1 MATKL
6 ISPRSGAKKVAET
19 SIDLGVLA
27 LAIPLV
33 FGYLKASGHPIPTE
47 LELPTSTFIMA
58 LGGTI
63 SRIVRHHW
71 IYVSKR

>member
-27 LAIPLV
+27 AAIPV
-33 FGYLKASGHPIPTE
+33 IFGWLKASGHQIPAE
-47 LELPTSTFIMA
+47 LEIPTSTFIMA
-58 LGGTI
+58 LGGTL
-63 SRIVRHHW
+63 SRIIRHRW
-71 IYVSKR
+71 VYVSKR

>member
-27 LAIPLV
+27 TAIPLL
-33 FGYLKASGHPIPTE
+33 FGYLKASGHPIPAE
-47 LELPTSTFIMA
+47 LEIPTSTFIMA
-58 LGGTI
+58 LGGTL
-63 SRIVRHHW
+63 SRIVRHW
-71 IYVSKR
+71 WTYVSKR

>member
-27 LAIPLV
+27 TAIPV
-33 FGYLKASGHPIPTE
+33 IFGWLKASGHQIPAE
-47 LELPTSTFIMA
+47 LEIPTSTFIMA
-58 LGGTI
+58 LGGTL
-63 SRIVRHHW
+63 SRIIRHRRV
-71 IYVSKR
+71 YVSKR

>member
-27 LAIPLV
+27 TAIPV
-33 FGYLKASGHPIPTE
+33 IFGWLKASGHQIPTE
-47 LELPTSTFIMA
+47 LEIPTSTFIMA
-58 LGGTI
+58 LGGTL
-63 SRIVRHHW
+63 SRIIRHRW
-71 IYVSKR
+71 VYVSKR

>member
-1 MATKL
+1 VATKL

-33 FGYLKASGHPIPTE
+33 FGYLKASGHQIPAE

-71 IYVSKR
+71 IYVSER